1 MALLIGSSVLAY
13 RDMNKLLGKWLCSLY
28 SAVAGGSFEDCEQF
42 KFAEALQDR
51 IVVAKDDFQS

>member
-1 MALLIGSSVLAY
+1 LFPLLSGSGRLLA
-13 RDMNKLLGKWLCSLY
+13 
-28 SAVAGGSFEDCEQF
+28 DCEQF